1 MYGGEEAAAV
11 DDDGTAGTIHTTR
24 RVTVAGVQAI
34 RRIVVDTAHRVGMDA
49 ARVQRF
55 IVAVNEVVINA
66 IQHGGG
72 AAEVTVT
79 GSRDASGDGLVVTVL
94 DHGPGWS
101 SDVPAELPP
110 PDAVHGRGL
119 WLAHRLCRDIT
130 IRTSANGT
138 LVRLR
143 EPIAD

>member
-1 MYGGEEAAAV
+1 V
-11 DDDGTAGTIHTTR
+11 WI
-24 RVTVAGVQAI
+24 
-34 RRIVVDTAHRVGMDA
+34 
-49 ARVQRF
+49 
-55 IVAVNEVVINA
+55 
-66 IQHGGG
+66 
-72 AAEVTVT
+72 
-79 GSRDASGDGLVVTVL
+79 
-94 DHGPGWS
+94 
-101 SDVPAELPP
+101 VPAELPP